1 MKQQPKKVGIVV
13 ATLAA
18 LGFAMGSAMAQ
29 TKDGPRCIGADG
41 KEVMTADGKPV
52 TSKADCDKAGGTLQA
67 PRK

>member
-1 MKQQPKKVGIVV
+1 MKQQPNKVGIVV
-13 ATLAA
+13 AALAA

-29 TKDGPRCIGADG
+29 TRDGPRCVGADG

-52 TSKADCDKAGGTLQA
+52 TTKADCDKAGGTLQA